1 MLKSDGN
8 LDTDLK
14 FIAGLSIYSGWK
26 QNLKKNLFPNL
37 ISASG
42 LSVH

>member
-1 MLKSDGN
+1 MLRSDGN

-14 FIAGLSIYSGWK
+14 FIADLSIYSGWK
-26 QNLKKNLFPNL
+26 QSPKKNLFPNL
-37 ISASG
+37 ISG